1 MNNVKQK
8 KKGAEV
14 NNKSMNRKRNEEDAF
29 LSDSSLTRIKIRNA
43 SRFYEFVLGFGKI
56 RTCW

>member
-1 MNNVKQK
+1 
-8 KKGAEV
+8 
-14 NNKSMNRKRNEEDAF
+14 MNRKRNEEDAF
-29 LSDSSLTRIKIRNA
+29 LSDNSLTRIKIRNG